1 MATRA
6 RGLKGF
12 VERVGAGAIGGVE
25 QVGGLAQ
32 TLFEV
37 LRRGFLPP
45 YRPQLF
51 FEHMEF
57 IGNGSTLL
65 VCLTGLFTGMVFAKQ
80 TVYAFGLF
88 RAQSLVGPTVA
99 LTLTRELAP
108 VLTALMVTMRAGSA
122 ICTEL
127 GTMRVTEQIDAL
139 STIAVNPS
147 HYLIA
152 PRVIAAVVMVPALAL
167 LFDLVGMLGCYVI
180 VVYVENLSPGTLLTR
195 VQSWV
200 DPADIYESLIKGAV
214 FGLVVILIACFKGF
228 NARGGSKGVGRATTE
243 AMVMSAVAIFFLD
256 YVLDL
261 LLVGTNQRV

>member
-1 MATRA
+1 MATREPSL
-6 RGLKGF
+6 RGF
-12 VERVGAGAIGGVE
+12 VEGVGQGAIRFVE
-25 QVGGLAQ
+25 DVGGLAESG
-32 TLFEV
+32 FEV
-37 LRRGFLPP
+37 FRRGLLPP

-99 LTLTRELAP
+99 LTLARELAP

-139 STIAVNPS
+139 STMAVNPS

-152 PRVIAAVVMVPALAL
+152 PRVIAGTIMVPALTL
-167 LFDLVGMLGCYVI
+167 LFNGVGMIGCYLIVI
-180 VVYVENLSPGTLLTR
+180 YVERLSPGTLLSR
-195 VQSWV
+195 VQSW
-200 DPADIYESLIKGAV
+200 
-214 FGLVVILIACFKGF
+214 
-228 NARGGSKGVGRATTE
+228 
-243 AMVMSAVAIFFLD
+243 
-256 YVLDL
+256 
-261 LLVGTNQRV
+261 